1 MIDLLQLEKQLL
13 SPHLREGGVC
23 VDFTMGNGHDTL
35 FLANAVGETGK
46 VYAFDVQNQAVENT
60 RARLSEAGVIDRCT
74 LILDSHHRVKDYV
87 STPICAGMF
96 NLGFLPGA
104 DKSLTTLRET
114 TLPAVQ
120 SAMELLEPDG
130 GLLIAVYPGHE
141 EGRLEG
147 EMLAEFFASQNR
159 YHYCASRFQI
169 LNSPTSPFFFLVERS
184 PRYKGDLL

>member
-1 MIDLLQLEKQLL
+1 MIDLLQLEKQLIA
-13 SPHLREGGVC
+13 PHLRAGGVC

-46 VYAFDVQNQAVENT
+46 VYAFDVQAQARDNT
-60 RARLSEAGVIDRCT
+60 RDRLQAAGVLDRCT
-74 LILDSHHRVKDYV
+74 LILDSHHRVKEYV
-87 STPICAGMF
+87 REPICAGMF

-104 DKSLTTLRET
+104 DKSLTTLRKT

-147 EMLAEFFASQNR
+147 EMLAEFFAKQNR

-169 LNSPTSPFFFLVERS
+169 LNSPTSPFFFLIERS
-184 PRYKGDLL
+184 PRYLREV